1 MSTSDKPKFYLGREY
16 DVKKNRVTDK
26 PVLYD
31 ARHLTTHAVI
41 LGMTGSGKT
50 GLGIIML
57 EEALLQGIPTL
68 ILDPKGDITN
78 LLLTFPAL
86 SADEFAP
93 WVNVEGARQREMS
106 VEEYAAEEAAK
117 WRKGLAEWDITT
129 ERIEQMRERAQFTV
143 FTPGSESGQP
153 VDVLHFFDS
162 PALDWDE
169 EEEALRER
177 IGGIVSALLGLV
189 GIEADPLQ
197 SKEHI
202 LMARIVEHVWRAG
215 DELNLPTLIRLL
227 QKPPFQQVGV
237 FELETFFPEKERF
250 ELARSLNNLIAAPG
264 FEAWQEGTPLDV
276 ETLLHAA
283 DGRPQASVFYLAHL
297 NDAQRMFF
305 VTLFLEAARD
315 WLREQSGSTS
325 LRALIYFDE
334 LFGYFPPYPK
344 NPPSKAPLLAL
355 IKQGRAAG
363 LGIVLSTQNP
373 ADLDYKGLTNAGT
386 WAVGSLRAE
395 RDKERVM
402 EGLEGAIAE
411 AGAKMNRRT
420 VEQALSALKSRVF
433 LFHDIHAG
441 KPFFFHTR
449 WAMSYLCG
457 PLTRKQVR
465 KLAGGQGGKRA
476 RKQESK
482 EAGGQGDKEAGGQ
495 GDRGTRGRG
504 DKGTGKRG
512 ETEGLNAV
520 PPTLPPDVPQVFL
533 PPTVTF
539 EWALREYEERSGQKT
554 LVQERQMVYF
564 PRLLALGTVRTLDR
578 KRDVDTSQSVAR
590 LVQVGAENGPVD
602 WDTGAA
608 TVSQDDL
615 SPRPLGEG
623 VYAAVSSALARPRA
637 LKRLEKDFADYLYY
651 NTRVTILYNPAL
663 KLYSRVGESQ
673 RDFRSRCEEEARRR
687 RDLELKKARD
697 KMDQRMAR
705 VQQKLRRE
713 QRELASD
720 QEELEARKR
729 EELLSLGESAF
740 NLLTRRRSSS
750 IVSRASRKHTLSKKA
765 QAEVEESKAAIE
777 DFEQQLEDLKAQWEE
792 QADEIND
799 RWADTLDE
807 NQEFEVKPRRSDVTV
822 EFCGL
827 AWAPTWQV
835 TLHDGQQIELPAR
848 AE

>member
-16 DVKKNRVTDK
+16 DVKKDRVTGK

-78 LLLTFPAL
+78 LLLTFPEL
-86 SADEFAP
+86 SAGDFAP
-93 WVNVEGARQREMS
+93 WVNVEGARRREMS
-106 VEEYAAEEAAK
+106 VEEYAAAEAAK
-117 WRKGLAEWDITT
+117 WRKGLAEWDITA
-129 ERIEQMRERAQFTV
+129 ERIKQLREQAQFTV
-143 FTPGSESGQP
+143 FTPGSEAGQP
-153 VDVLHFFDS
+153 VDVLHFFDP

-189 GIEADPLQ
+189 GVEADPLQ

-202 LMARIVEHVWRAG
+202 LLARIVEHVWRAG
-215 DELNLPTLIRLL
+215 EELNLPTLIRLL
-227 QKPPFQQVGV
+227 QNPPFQQVGV

-250 ELARSLNNLIAAPG
+250 DLARLLNNLIAAPG

-276 ETLLHAA
+276 ETLLHGS

-315 WLREQSGSTS
+315 WLREQSGSAG

-344 NPPSKAPLLAL
+344 NPPSKTPLLAL

-363 LGIVLSTQNP
+363 LGIVISTQNP

-457 PLTRKQVR
+457 PLTKKQVR
-465 KLAGGQGGKRA
+465 KLAKGQGGRGA
-476 RKQESK
+476 EEQRSMG
-482 EAGGQGDKEAGGQ
+482 AGGQRSAGTEE
-495 GDRGTRGRG
+495 RGSAGA
-504 DKGTGKRG
+504 
-512 ETEGLNAV
+512 EGLNAA

-539 EWALREYEERSGQKT
+539 EWALREYEERSGKKT
-554 LVQERQMVYF
+554 LAQERQMVYT
-564 PRLLALGTVRTLDR
+564 PRLLALGTVRMLDR

-590 LVQVGAENGPVD
+590 LVQVGAGSAQVD
-602 WDTGAA
+602 WDAGAV

-615 SPRPLGEG
+615 SPHPLGEG
-623 VYAAVSSALARPRA
+623 VYAAVSPALARPRD

-663 KLYSRVGESQ
+663 KLYSGVGESQ
-673 RDFRSRCEEEARRR
+673 RDFRSRCEEEARRQ
-687 RDLELKKARD
+687 RDVELKKARH
-697 KMDQRMAR
+697 KMEQQMAR
-705 VQQKLRRE
+705 VQKKLRRE
-713 QRELASD
+713 QRELTAD
-720 QEELEARKR
+720 QDELEARKR

-750 IVSRASRKHTLSKKA
+750 IISRASRKHTLSKKA
-765 QAEVEESKAAIE
+765 QADVEESEAAIE

-799 RWADTLDE
+799 RWADTLE
-807 NQEFEVKPRRSDVTV
+807 ESEEFEVKPRRSDVAV

-835 TLHDGQQIELPAR
+835 TLHDGRQIELPAR